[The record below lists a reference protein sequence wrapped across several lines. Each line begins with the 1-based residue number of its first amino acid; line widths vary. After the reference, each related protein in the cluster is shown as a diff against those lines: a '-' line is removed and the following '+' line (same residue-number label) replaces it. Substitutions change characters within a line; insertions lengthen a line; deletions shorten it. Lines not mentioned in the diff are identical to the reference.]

1 MKKAGLGGGAAK
13 EGAGSSGSG
22 GGGGWGGSVVGGG
35 MLGANNTV
43 CQGSF
48 RAASAK
54 TCLVEGRVLVLQHL

>member
-1 MKKAGLGGGAAK
+1 
-13 EGAGSSGSG
+13 
-22 GGGGWGGSVVGGG
+22 